1 MMKLTPAAA
10 LAALLVLALTA
21 CSSSRKVEVDPAAST
36 VITTSDAATATAA
49 QPSIT
54 PALESSVAAP
64 ASEPSTAAVAGPST
78 ASALEPSSDAAADT
92 SSHSDEDKPGA
103 GHVSMTGDYPLENDF
118 VVEMCQAGPPGDG
131 LLSGYHMAIKD
142 GDPQI
147 VMLSIG
153 LKNYDKDGVY
163 DVPSL
168 SREGAVG
175 QAMTSG
181 TMGPLMLMVMKPG
194 TTQPF
199 GFSQAPTSKLTIT
212 VSDNG
217 AKGSA
222 AFTNLESQPDMSK
235 FDMKSG
241 KMPAGE
247 RASGSISWTCGTV
260 GRIDPK
266 MNDAVN
272 GAFKTLIPR

>member
-1 MMKLTPAAA
+1 MKKVTPAAA
-10 LAALLVLALTA
+10 LAALLVLSITA
-21 CSSSRKVEVDPAAST
+21 CSSSRKVEVDPASSSVT
-36 VITTSDAATATAA
+36 TTSDAANTTAA
-49 QPSIT
+49 QPST
-54 PALESSVAAP
+54 AP
-64 ASEPSTAAVAGPST
+64 AAESTMAPAAEPSA
-78 ASALEPSSDAAADT
+78 ASAAEPNTVAAADT
-92 SSHSDEDKPGA
+92 ASHSDEDTPGA
-103 GHVSMTGDYPLENDF
+103 GHVSMTGDYVLENDF
-118 VVEMCQAGPPGDG
+118 VVQMCQAGPPGDG

-163 DVPSL
+163 EMPSL

-175 QAMTSG
+175 QAMRSG
-181 TMGPLMLMVMKPG
+181 MMGPLMLMVMKPG
-194 TTQPF
+194 STQPF
-199 GFSQAPTSKLTIT
+199 GFSQAPSSKLTIT

-222 AFTNLESQPDMSK
+222 TFTNLESQPDMSK
-235 FDMKSG
+235 FDMRSG
-241 KMPAGE
+241 KMPAGK
-247 RASGSISWTCGTV
+247 RASGSISWTCGLV

-272 GAFKTLIPR
+272 STFKKLIPGS

>member
-1 MMKLTPAAA
+1 
-10 LAALLVLALTA
+10 
-21 CSSSRKVEVDPAAST
+21 
-36 VITTSDAATATAA
+36 
-49 QPSIT
+49 
-54 PALESSVAAP
+54 
-64 ASEPSTAAVAGPST
+64 
-78 ASALEPSSDAAADT
+78 
-92 SSHSDEDKPGA
+92 
-103 GHVSMTGDYPLENDF
+103 
-118 VVEMCQAGPPGDG
+118 MCQAGPPGDG
-131 LLSGYHMAIKD
+131 LLSGYHMGSKT

-147 VMLSIG
+147 AMLSVG

-175 QAMTSG
+175 QAMSSG
-181 TMGPLMLMVMKPG
+181 MMGPLTLMVMSPG
-194 TTQPF
+194 NMTPF
-199 GFSQAPTSKLTIT
+199 GFSQAPSSKLTIT

-222 AFTNLESQPDMSK
+222 AFTDLESQPDMSK
-235 FDMKSG
+235 FDMKTR
-241 KMPAGE
+241 KMPAGK